1 MMQEKFFEG
10 KKVLITGGSS
20 GIGLELARQLQ
31 ALGSQVTLL
40 ARDPAKLDAA
50 KTTLLEIRPTDVRLI
65 PVDVSDPNALTCAL
79 QDIISGINLPDVLV
93 NSAGFSH
100 PGYVEELP
108 LDVFRSSMETNFL
121 GTVAVTKALLPGF
134 LVRGSGHVVNLSS
147 LAGVIGTFGYS
158 AYGASKFAIRGFSD
172 VLRAEMKP
180 RGIKVSVVFP
190 PDTETPQLHWEAQY
204 KPIET
209 QILAGSDKP
218 LPVSLVARTILE
230 GVAKGR
236 YVIVPG
242 TMAKIQYW
250 LATHTTGLAYWIMDQ
265 LVANARKKKS
275 RL

>member
-1 MMQEKFFEG
+1 MQEKFFEG

-50 KTTLLEIRPTDVRLI
+50 RTSLLEIRPTDVRLI
-65 PVDVSDPNALTCAL
+65 PVDVSDPNALTGAL
-79 QDIISGINLPDVLV
+79 QDIISGINLPDILV

-108 LDVFRSSMETNFL
+108 LEVFRSSMETNFL

-134 LVRGSGHVVNLSS
+134 LARGSGHIVNLSS

-218 LPVSLVARTILE
+218 LPVSLVAKTILE

-265 LVANARKKKS
+265 LVADARKKKS
-275 RL
+275 KL

>member
-1 MMQEKFFEG
+1 MQEQFFEG

-50 KTTLLEIRPTDVRLI
+50 KTTLLKIRPTDVRVI
-65 PVDVSDPNALTCAL
+65 PVDVSDENALTYAL
-79 QDIISGINLPDVLV
+79 QDIISGINLPDILV

-230 GVAKGR
+230 GIAKGR

-265 LVANARKKKS
+265 LIADARKKKS

>member
-1 MMQEKFFEG
+1 MQEKFFEG

-134 LVRGSGHVVNLSS
+134 LARGSGHIVNLSS

>member
-1 MMQEKFFEG
+1 MQEQFFEG

-50 KTTLLEIRPTDVRLI
+50 KTTLLKIRPTDVRVI
-65 PVDVSDPNALTCAL
+65 PVDVSDENALTYAL
-79 QDIISGINLPDVLV
+79 QDIISGINLPDILV

-218 LPVSLVARTILE
+218 LPVSLVARKILE
-230 GVAKGR
+230 GIAKGR

-265 LVANARKKKS
+265 LIADARKKKS

>member
-1 MMQEKFFEG
+1 MMQEQFFEG

-50 KTTLLEIRPTDVRLI
+50 KTTLLKIRPTDVRVI
-65 PVDVSDPNALTCAL
+65 PVDVSDENALTYAL
-79 QDIISGINLPDVLV
+79 QDIISGINLPDILV

-230 GVAKGR
+230 GIAKGR

-265 LVANARKKKS
+265 LIADARKKKS